1 MYIFLGVSYLFI
13 WLFIY
18 YFNFIFLVVYE
29 FSMLVFDSMSTTEG
43 VCRICHR
50 DKGRLVSPCTCE
62 GSMKYVHSSCLSDW
76 VYHRRSLSCE
86 VCGTTYSAAKVLNFQ
101 LNDGAPGF
109 FILCWICAR
118 HYMKRYFEMLTFAV
132 LHTLVV
138 ILIPFIVAFFHYTI
152 PPSDPLAMRWHPVI
166 QLLPESGPFSPQI
179 FFAVGV
185 VLTFCAIPLFFLW
198 KKWQEWIALEEG
210 DVLGLD
216 LAAAAEEA
224 AAAAEEAQQP
234 SVNSALVESDEEVDE
249 EPDAEIRG
257 HRLVPATLPE
267 ENATVFEAITL
278 LRQKSNDHFGGGY
291 LSSNVFYSSLHFIL
305 FYAAMWT
312 FLKFVP
318 EIMRLTAAFF
328 WNFFDGG
335 FYCNAALERVLQLT
349 SISEGNFRMRYAMF
363 MLFTDALGSSTLISW
378 SIVYMRRS
386 LSLWCI
392 FWLVKYLRRLPH
404 RKTIAFVLVY
414 FRGILNVIAL
424 TCYGLLTVC
433 FLTTLLCL
441 EFFVAETSFASND
454 YETAW
459 KIATE
464 TASKKMDHALA
475 LGHRPQV
482 GTGASSLTMLKAL
495 SILSGVH
502 ENETCGNFGDVQTH
516 LMTTRTNISD
526 GFNSSAWAMDG
537 DDPLLQPLFIATV
550 FVSKVDSVAIVEM
563 GYMVVYFAFFL
574 PCMVRFLIQTVP
586 VEWLSW
592 SSLYRLLHSNLF
604 ESIRFCDLKALIF
617 IYGEILLYTVV
628 CSLTLLRCS
637 LALVR
642 AINPSL
648 VPIVLLANTS
658 IPSFACWMRLSLL
671 CYTTHR
677 DVLEGAYKLLNSTL
691 ANVFNIRQVM
701 HGGSFSL
708 PRVFSRA
715 VRVLAFVIFYW
726 LVTVVTLAAH
736 AIPGLHVLGKRGSLV
751 RLFLLFD
758 VQLHIILYSLF
769 PLGFPQ
775 QGGVLRVLS
784 PRIGLLLA
792 HWKHR
797 WWFGS
802 CLGLWLDSSEVR
814 AGNRLGYSVR
824 SIGKLP
830 GDVGSRFSSAIDAV
844 LVRLEEYK
852 KGPRGTRP
860 IGRLQETLKSLAS
873 KNDGVYFFLEEDVR
887 LLLECMNPPTIQQF
901 FLYIL
906 NCMVLLILLPFLSGA
921 AWVVMVRRFFFK
933 PHCNVGVDTWF
944 ILLSWFCGVALTFS
958 FSAIRVKLFGAPK
971 RLLVYLFCGCKHF
984 TIQSAMAFI
993 LIPHFMHIASISFVP
1008 YTLHNL
1014 FCLLLVSG
1022 GRRWHWAGHVVY
1034 YVAFTVLLGAWSFL
1048 VEIREIERRY
1058 RNKLRGV
1065 VEGGAERLALP
1076 RVLGHSVRVFLMDTS
1091 VDRRARVRDGAVAPE
1106 RDVGVGAPQQIND
1119 EENLWGKIMGNARAF
1134 VNSVTESAVRFLR
1147 KVAEKQNIMGVVF
1160 IDHPSVSA

>member
-1 MYIFLGVSYLFI
+1 
-13 WLFIY
+13 
-18 YFNFIFLVVYE
+18 
-29 FSMLVFDSMSTTEG
+29 MSTKEG

-50 DKGRLVSPCTCE
+50 DRGRLVSPCTCE
-62 GSMKYVHSSCLSDW
+62 GSMKYVHSRCLSDW

-86 VCGTTYSAAKVLNFQ
+86 VCGTTYSAAKVFNFQ
-101 LNDGAPGF
+101 LTDGAPGF

-118 HYMKRYFEMLTFAV
+118 HYMKRYLGMLTFAV

-138 ILIPFIVAFFHYTI
+138 IFIPFIVAFFHYAI

-179 FFAVGV
+179 FFAVGA
-185 VLTFCAIPLFFLW
+185 VLTLCAVPLFLLW
-198 KKWQEWIALEEG
+198 KKWQEWLALGEG

-216 LAAAAEEA
+216 FGEEEEA
-224 AAAAEEAQQP
+224 AQQP
-234 SVNSALVESDEEVDE
+234 SVNPVLVESDEEVDE
-249 EPDAEIRG
+249 EPDGEIG
-257 HRLVPATLPE
+257 GQRLVPATLPE

-278 LRQKSNDHFGGGY
+278 LRQKSKDHFGGGY
-291 LSSNVFYSSLHFIL
+291 LSSNVFHSSLHFIL

-318 EIMRLTAAFF
+318 EIMRLTAAFL

-335 FYCNAALERVLQLT
+335 SNCNAALERVLQLT
-349 SISEGNFRMRYAMF
+349 AISEGNSRMRHAML
-363 MLFTDALGSSTLISW
+363 MLFVDALGSSTLISW
-378 SIVYMRRS
+378 SILYVRRS
-386 LSLWCI
+386 FSLWCI

-404 RKTIAFVLVY
+404 RKTLSFLVVY

-433 FLTTLLCL
+433 FLTTLICL

-459 KIATE
+459 KIATGVS
-464 TASKKMDHALA
+464 SKKMDHALA

-482 GTGASSLTMLKAL
+482 GTGSSPLTMLKAL
-495 SILSGVH
+495 SVLSGVH
-502 ENETCGNFGDVQTH
+502 ENDTCGNFGDVQTR
-516 LMTTRTNISD
+516 LMTTGANISD
-526 GFNSSAWAMDG
+526 GFNRSAWAVDG
-537 DDPLLQPLFIATV
+537 DDPLLLPLFIATV
-550 FVSKVDSVAIVEM
+550 FVSKVDSVSIVEM
-563 GYMVVYFAFFL
+563 GYMAVYFALFL
-574 PCMVRFLIQTVP
+574 PCMARFLIHTVP

-604 ESIRFCDLKALIF
+604 EGIRFCDLKALIF
-617 IYGEILLYTVV
+617 IYGEILVYTVV
-628 CSLTLLRCS
+628 CSFTLLRCS

-642 AINPSL
+642 VINPSL
-648 VPIVLLANTS
+648 VPIALLANTS

-677 DVLEGAYKLLNSTL
+677 DVLEGAYKLLTSTL
-691 ANVFNIRQVM
+691 ENVFNIRQVM

-708 PRVFSRA
+708 PRVLSRA
-715 VRVLAFVIFYW
+715 VRILAFVIFYW

-775 QGGVLRVLS
+775 QGGLLRVLS

-824 SIGKLP
+824 SIRKVP
-830 GDVGSRFSSAIDAV
+830 GDVGSRFLSSIDAV

-860 IGRLQETLKSLAS
+860 IERLQETLKSLAS
-873 KNDGVYFFLEEDVR
+873 KNDVIYFFLEEDVR

-901 FLYIL
+901 LCYIL
-906 NCMVLLILLPFLSGA
+906 NCVVLLILQPFFSGA

-933 PHCNVGVDTWF
+933 PHCNVGVDAWF
-944 ILLSWFCGVALTFS
+944 ILLAWFCGVAITVSLCTM
-958 FSAIRVKLFGAPK
+958 RVKVFGAPK
-971 RLLVYLFCGCKHF
+971 RLLVYLFCGCQHF
-984 TIQSAMAFI
+984 TIKNAMAFI

-1014 FCLLLVSG
+1014 LCFLLVSG
-1022 GRRWHWAGHVVY
+1022 GRERYWTGHVFY
-1034 YVAFTVLLGAWSFL
+1034 YVASTVLLGAWSFL
-1048 VEIREIERRY
+1048 LEMREIERRY

-1065 VEGGAERLALP
+1065 VEGGAERLILP
-1076 RVLGHSVRVFLMDTS
+1076 RVLGHSVRVFLLDTPA
-1091 VDRRARVRDGAVAPE
+1091 DGRARVRDGEVAPG
-1106 RDVGVGAPQQIND
+1106 RDVGVGAPQQIHD
-1119 EENLWGKIMGNARAF
+1119 VEDLRGKIMGNARAF

-1147 KVAEKQNIMGVVF
+1147 KVAERQNIMGVVF
-1160 IDHPSVSA
+1160 VDHPSVSA